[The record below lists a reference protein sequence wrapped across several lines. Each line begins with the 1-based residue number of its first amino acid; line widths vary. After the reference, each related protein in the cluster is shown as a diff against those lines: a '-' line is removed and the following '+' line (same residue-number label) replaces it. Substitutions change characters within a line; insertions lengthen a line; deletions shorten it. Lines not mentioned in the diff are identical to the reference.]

1 MFGHEEMLQ
10 GYTRRCRI
18 RALTNCTLIYINKDE
33 MDICFPK
40 KQIEILKG
48 KMRNLE
54 VKNIVN
60 KINKY
65 YKDKSTTNT
74 ALLDATKVNTENFN
88 GRKLR
93 LMNDNE

>member
-1 MFGHEEMLQ
+1 M
-10 GYTRRCRI
+10 
-18 RALTNCTLIYINKDE
+18 
-33 MDICFPK
+33 
-40 KQIEILKG
+40 
-48 KMRNLE
+48 E